1 MGKKIVH
8 VEFPAQDADRGERF
22 WEGLAVKFLW
32 ATQLFSLNGKAGRNV
47 LGVVI
52 CVSAQ
57 DHETRI

>member
-1 MGKKIVH
+1 MNREVH
-8 VEFPAQDADRGERF
+8 VRF